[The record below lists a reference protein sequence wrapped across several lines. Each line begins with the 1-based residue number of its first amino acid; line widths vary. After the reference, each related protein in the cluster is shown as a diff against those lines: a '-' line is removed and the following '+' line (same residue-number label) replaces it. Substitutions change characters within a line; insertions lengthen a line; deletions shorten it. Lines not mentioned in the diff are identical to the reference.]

1 MERELVKENKNL
13 KMKTMKRIG
22 LIIGSLLIS
31 LAAVAQNEVD
41 ALKYSWN
48 NNLMGTARSAAMG
61 GAFSALGAD
70 VGALSLN
77 PAGVAVYRSSEF
89 VFTPTIYQN
98 STESNYLKSVNTDEK
113 FNFNLNNLA
122 YVGTIGSGLSGGWES
137 LSMAFGYNRKNNYH
151 QTIVIDG
158 NMETGNLTTGDNL
171 SSYLDNFTYY
181 ANDYDPYGNQYHEIY
196 NPNGEYILDPHYEEI
211 ASNVDL
217 ILYEVDST
225 LPYGGFWWNEFNDD
239 GYNQNQRRVIKT
251 TGYSGEYY
259 FAMGGNY
266 GNSLYIGASIG
277 YHHFREE
284 FVSIH
289 SETDYLNLIDYVYD
303 FRFEESY
310 KTFGNGIDFKM
321 GVIYKPIDLVRI
333 SGAIHT
339 PTFYKVQVE
348 YSNFV
353 GTTDDWGGTMNSYS
367 FEPGMY
373 DYRLRTPMKAIG
385 GIAFQFDKYALL
397 SFDYEYADYS
407 KLHMTNDTEDQFTET
422 NSIMKEKYDA
432 THNFRGGLE
441 LRNGPLSIRGGAAY
455 YDSPFSS
462 DEVNSDAF
470 SIFYTGG
477 IGLRSEEFFIDF
489 AYVHGM
495 HKEKYFMYYL
505 PDEFGDLEQAEL
517 TSTFNKFMVTVGF
530 RF

>member
-1 MERELVKENKNL
+1 
-13 KMKTMKRIG
+13 MKRIG

-89 VFTPTIYQN
+89 VFTPTFYQN
-98 STESNYLKSVNTDEK
+98 STESNYLKSTNSDEK

-122 YVGTIGSGLSGGWES
+122 YVGTFGRGLSGGWES
-137 LSMAFGYNRKNNYH
+137 VSFALGYNRKNNYN
-151 QTIVIDG
+151 QTTVIDG
-158 NMETGNLTTGDNL
+158 NMELGNLTTGDNL

-181 ANDYDPYGNQYHEIY
+181 AGLQDPYGDIYDANNNSLLDADYELLAYNAYLINYQY
-196 NPNGEYILDPHYEEI
+196 P
-211 ASNVDL
+211 
-217 ILYEVDST
+217 DSA
-225 LPYGGFWWNEFNDD
+225 LGFDEGFWWNDMYDD
-239 GYNQNQRRVIKT
+239 GYNQNQRRVIKA
-251 TGYSGEYY
+251 TGSSGEWYC
-259 FAMGGNY
+259 AMGGNY
-266 GNSLYIGASIG
+266 SNSLYIGGSVG

-284 FVSIH
+284 YVSIH
-289 SETDYLNLIDYVYD
+289 SETDYLNQIDYIYD
-303 FRFEESY
+303 FRFEENY
-310 KTFGNGIDFKM
+310 TTYGNGVDFKM
-321 GVIYKPIDLVRI
+321 GMIYKPIDLVRI
-333 SGAIHT
+333 SAAFHT
-339 PTFYKVQVE
+339 PTFYKVNIE
-348 YSNFV
+348 YSNFA
-353 GTTDDWGGTMNSYS
+353 GTTVDPEYIDGSWSSYS
-367 FEPGMY
+367 ENPRIY
-373 DYRLRTPMKAIG
+373 DYKLRTPMKAIG
-385 GIAFQFDKYALL
+385 GVAFQFDKYALL

-407 KLHMTNDTEDQFTET
+407 KLRLSNDTEDQFTET
-422 NSIMKEKYDA
+422 NSIMKEKYSA

-462 DEVNSDAF
+462 DEVNSDAY

-477 IGLRSEEFFIDF
+477 IGLRSEDFFIDF
-489 AYVHGM
+489 AYLHGM

-505 PDEFGDLEQAEL
+505 PDEFGDLEQVDL